1 MRTMKAAVY
10 HGRQDIRV
18 EDVAAPQSL
27 TPTQVLVEPLWCG
40 ICGTDLHEYVAGPIV
55 TRTEPHPL
63 TGATLPQILGHEFSA
78 VVREIGSEVRSV
90 KPGDRVSIMPL
101 IFCGRCDMCRRGYN
115 HLCRVMAC
123 TGLSSPS
130 GGMGEL
136 AVVEEYQVARLPDE
150 VSDVQGAI
158 VEPAA
163 VALYAVE
170 RAQMEAGDRVLVAG
184 AGPIGVLAALAAVAI
199 GAGDVIIAEP
209 NPRRAA
215 FAKSLG
221 IGTVLT
227 ETGDDLMAA
236 LDELTRGA
244 GVDRAIEC
252 AGKEA
257 ALNACV
263 DAVRPRGTVVQ
274 AGLHVTPAST
284 HPDRWAFKDITIEA
298 TWCYHVTDWPRV
310 IRLIGR
316 GRYPVE
322 RIVTA
327 QVAVDE
333 VVPLGFDRLIDPT
346 GDQVKVLA
354 SARHTVAPAS

>member
-1 MRTMKAAVY
+1 MKAAVF
-10 HGRQDIRV
+10 HAQRDIRV
-18 EDVAAPQSL
+18 EDVPEPRSL
-27 TPTQVLVEPLWCG
+27 SPTQVLIEPLWCG

-55 TRTEPHPL
+55 TARKPHPL

-78 VVREIGSEVRSV
+78 VVKEVGSDVRSV
-90 KPGDRVSIMPL
+90 KRGDRVSIMPL
-101 IFCGRCDMCRRGYN
+101 IFCGRCDMCRRGHN
-115 HLCRVMAC
+115 HLCRIMAC

-130 GGMGEL
+130 GGMAEL
-136 AVVEEYQVARLPDE
+136 AVVEEYQVARLPDG
-150 VSDVQGAI
+150 VTDVQGAI

-170 RAQMEAGDRVLVAG
+170 RAGMEAGDRVLVTG
-184 AGPIGVLAALAAVAI
+184 AGPIGMLAALAAVAL
-199 GAGDVIIAEP
+199 GAGEVVVAEP
-209 NPRRAA
+209 NPKRAA
-215 FAKSLG
+215 FARALNV
-221 IGTVLT
+221 GTVLT
-227 ETGDDLMAA
+227 ETGDDLITA
-236 LDELTRGA
+236 LHDLTQGE

-257 ALNACV
+257 ALNVCV

-274 AGLHVTPAST
+274 AGLHVTPAVT

-310 IRLIGR
+310 TRLIAQ

-327 QVAVDE
+327 QIAVDE
-333 VVPLGFDRLIDPT
+333 VVPLGFDRLIDPS
-346 GDQVKVLA
+346 GNQVKVLA
-354 SARHTVAPAS
+354 SAKLASTKVS